1 MKMLPVF
8 LLLVLFTG
16 CASFSE
22 KHSRTLLLDR
32 STGEI
37 QECTV
42 DKWRM
47 DSSYKKY
54 QECIRSFEQ
63 QGYTVW
69 NQY

>member
-1 MKMLPVF
+1 MTRLPVLF
-8 LLLVLFTG
+8 LLLFLVG

-37 QECTV
+37 KECTV
-42 DKWRM
+42 DAWRT
-47 DSSYKKY
+47 DSSYGKY

-63 QGYTVW
+63 QGYTIW